1 MICWIG
7 ESGYIPESDY
17 MTRLKLTLIVC
28 LALFFLK
35 LDVPVSAKDQFQVD
49 TNPPLKIQV
58 QTYPDKVFVFAG
70 HHAWIAVQ
78 IILDP
83 EWHIYGNPKGP
94 SVPFRKGLMLIPP
107 GFSRPKN

>member
-35 LDVPVSAKDQFQVD
+35 LDVPVSAKDQF
-49 TNPPLKIQV
+49 K
-58 QTYPDKVFVFAG
+58 
-70 HHAWIAVQ
+70 
-78 IILDP
+78 DP
-83 EWHIYGNPKGP
+83 SADI
-94 SVPFRKGLMLIPP
+94 S
-107 GFSRPKN
+107 

>member
-1 MICWIG
+1 
-7 ESGYIPESDY
+7 

-58 QTYPDKVFVFAG
+58 QTYPDKVFAG

-78 IILDP
+78 IIL
-83 EWHIYGNPKGP
+83 E
-94 SVPFRKGLMLIPP
+94 LMLIPP